1 MSAACAAGS
10 GFGTVWSTTNQPPT
24 ATAPSPSS
32 SSARRPGVPRSTR
45 SCVVL
50 AFSRRSDW
58 PTAGAGPG
66 PRACS
71 PVILAVEGRL
81 RVRASELAVGAEYDV
96 DEGSVRP
103 RRPRCRRPPLVEPAD
118 RRARGPARALRATP
132 TRWVARRRRG
142 APSGRRVARGPA
154 ATAAYRPTP
163 PPVQVFRSWSSP
175 AGSTTNVAVP
185 VEARDAAACDDLG
198 STRIE
203 RTDARGP
210 KPMTSSLAR
219 SPGRSSVRIA
229 PRRANQQRE
238 CAEPD
243 RTPRLMFAT
252 SHVNPQS
259 TRGLPPHSRT

>member
-32 SSARRPGVPRSTR
+32 SSAHRPGVPRSTR

-96 DEGSVRP
+96 DDG
-103 RRPRCRRPPLVEPAD
+103 
-118 RRARGPARALRATP
+118 ARYDPDDP
-132 TRWVARRRRG
+132 M
-142 APSGRRVARGPA
+142 PS
-154 ATAAYRPTP
+154 T
-163 PPVQVFRSWSSP
+163 
-175 AGSTTNVAVP
+175 
-185 VEARDAAACDDLG
+185 
-198 STRIE
+198 
-203 RTDARGP
+203 
-210 KPMTSSLAR
+210 
-219 SPGRSSVRIA
+219 A
-229 PRRANQQRE
+229 PRRTSRPT
-238 CAEPD
+238 CS
-243 RTPRLMFAT
+243 RTRPRPASRAYALGRLMPRRGSVGAT
-252 SHVNPQS
+252 RRTWPRSDRGVPPYAP
-259 TRGLPPHSRT
+259 TRPSPSFVVIVGGVDDECRGAG